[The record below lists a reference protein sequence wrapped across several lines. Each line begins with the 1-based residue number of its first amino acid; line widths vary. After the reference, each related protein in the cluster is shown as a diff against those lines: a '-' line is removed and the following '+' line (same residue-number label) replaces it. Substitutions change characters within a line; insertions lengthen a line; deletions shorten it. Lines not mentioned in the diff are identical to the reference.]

1 MKRTIDYYYK
11 SLSKEILNRKTE
23 LGLKR
28 YEILNDSNRVTD
40 ITKNSERTSSH
51 PNMISKEEHRLL
63 YDLFLYENRKDFI
76 SEGVLSVGIDT
87 IKMNYDKMLWEHINW
102 EEMYKKFIEEL
113 KSLPANE
120 KLKKQFNYALIDY
133 VPFARI
139 YFNDFHPE
147 FGKTWVSKKERDEI
161 YDQAVEWVFLRYGY
175 KKFKKFFL
183 SYFSGKTLNKF
194 NDNFLK
200 FTTDFL
206 DNKKP
211 NDFSFGLSVYKQ
223 CKEISYFVVLLQSFD
238 EYKYEEMY
246 KEIPSETSEKINLL
260 KNYISERENNLKKLE
275 RNQQQFDTVF
285 KDDLTTNEFSVEKL
299 TTENI

>member
-1 MKRTIDYYYK
+1 MERTIDYYYK
-11 SLSKEILNRKTE
+11 SLSKEILNRKDE

-28 YEILNDSNRVTD
+28 DEILKDPNRVTD
-40 ITKNSERTSSH
+40 IIKNSERPSSH
-51 PNMISKEEHRLL
+51 PYMIGKKEHRFL
-63 YDLFLYENRKDFI
+63 YDLFLYKNKKDFI

-87 IKMNYDKMLWEHINW
+87 IKMNYDKMLWDHINW
-102 EEMYKKFIEEL
+102 KEMYKIFIEEL
-113 KSLPANE
+113 KSLSANE
-120 KLKKQFNYALIDY
+120 ELKKQFNYALIDY

-147 FGKTWVSKKERDEI
+147 FGKIWIPKEERDEI
-161 YDQAVEWVFLRYGY
+161 YEQAVKWVFFRYGH
-175 KKFKKFFL
+175 KKFEKFFL
-183 SYFSGKTLNKF
+183 SYFSGKTLHEF
-194 NDNFLK
+194 DDNFLK
-200 FTTDFL
+200 FTADFL
-206 DNKKP
+206 DSKKP

-246 KEIPSETSEKINLL
+246 KEISSETSEKINLL
-260 KNYISERENNLKKLE
+260 KSYISERENNLKKLE

-299 TTENI
+299 TTLNI